1 MMSGGMGWGSLPVLG
16 RYAAAR
22 VQAASPS
29 EPDTSA
35 SASRDAARRRNPWW
49 IPIWLGRAPE
59 LDAASQ
65 RMLGLVVLGSF
76 FEAYDLSLLTSAL
89 KHISEDL
96 DIGAEQIGYYL
107 GAVRLGGFLA
117 FGLLPFTDRFGRR
130 PLFLLS
136 LIGMSVLTLATAFA
150 QTPLQFVACQIL
162 SRAFMLTAAAVGVV
176 MLTEELPAE
185 HRGWGIGILGALA
198 AFGHG
203 LGALLFAFVDVLP
216 FGWRALYAIG
226 AAPLIAFPYF
236 RRSLR
241 ETARFAEHQAQR
253 NASPGTSGLIA
264 WAQPILALLRAH
276 PGRALGVGGA
286 GMLLALGAISVFA
299 FSAYFLQTVHHW
311 EPWQYS
317 TMLLTAGGVGVV
329 GNVVAGNL
337 GDRLGR
343 RVVGFFAL
351 ALYPVAAIAF
361 YQGSGWV
368 LPLAFGAIVFT
379 SSAADVV
386 IGALSAELFPT
397 SQRGASSA
405 LLTLVR
411 TIGWIAGLWL
421 VSGGM
426 ASQGDL
432 PRVISGLAAV
442 VGIAAFCVLL
452 LPESGR
458 RELESLSSET

>member
-1 MMSGGMGWGSLPVLG
+1 
-16 RYAAAR
+16 
-22 VQAASPS
+22 
-29 EPDTSA
+29 
-35 SASRDAARRRNPWW
+35 
-49 IPIWLGRAPE
+49 
-59 LDAASQ
+59 
-65 RMLGLVVLGSF
+65 MLGLVVLGSF

-89 KHISEDL
+89 KHISQDL
-96 DIGAEQIGYYL
+96 DIDAQQIGYYL

-117 FGLLPFTDRFGRR
+117 FALLPFTDRFGRR

-136 LIGMSVLTLATAFA
+136 LLGMSVLTLATAFA
-150 QTPLQFVACQIL
+150 QTPLQFVVLQL
-162 SRAFMLTAAAVGVV
+162 VSRAFMLTAAAVGVV
-176 MLTEELPAE
+176 MLTEELPAD
-185 HRGWGIGILGALA
+185 HRGWGLGILGALA

-226 AAPLIAFPYF
+226 AAPLFAFPYL

-241 ETARFAEHQAQR
+241 ETARFAEHQAQHD
-253 NASPGTSGLIA
+253 ASGAAGGFSA

-286 GMLLALGAISVFA
+286 GLLLALGAISVFA
-299 FSAYFLQTVHHW
+299 FSSYFLQTVHGW
-311 EPWQYS
+311 EPWRYS
-317 TMLLTAGGVGVV
+317 TMLLTAGGIGVV

-337 GDRLGR
+337 GDRFGR
-343 RVVGFFAL
+343 RAVGFAAL
-351 ALYPVAAIAF
+351 VLYPIAAIAF

-368 LPLAFGAIVFT
+368 LPIAFAAIVFT
-379 SSAADVV
+379 TSAADVV

-411 TIGWIAGLWL
+411 TFGWIAGLWL

-426 ASQGDL
+426 ADEADM
-432 PRVISGLAAV
+432 PNVISALALV
-442 VGIAAFCVLL
+442 VGVAAFCILL
-452 LPESGR
+452 LPETGR
-458 RELESLSSET
+458 RELETLSSDA

>member
-1 MMSGGMGWGSLPVLG
+1 MA
-16 RYAAAR
+16 RYAAPR
-22 VQAASPS
+22 VQAPAPP
-29 EPDTSA
+29 EPQ
-35 SASRDAARRRNPWW
+35 DAVRRRNPWW
-49 IPIWLGRAPE
+49 IPIWLGRAPA
-59 LDAASQ
+59 LSAADQ

-89 KHISEDL
+89 KHISQDL
-96 DIGAEQIGYYL
+96 DIDAQQIGYYL

-117 FGLLPFTDRFGRR
+117 FALLPFTDRFGRR

-136 LIGMSVLTLATAFA
+136 LLGMSVLTLATAFA
-150 QTPLQFVACQIL
+150 QTPLQFVGLQL
-162 SRAFMLTAAAVGVV
+162 VSRAFMLTAAAVGVV

-203 LGALLFAFVDVLP
+203 LGALLFGFVDVLP

-226 AAPLIAFPYF
+226 AAPLFAFPYL
-236 RRSLR
+236 RRSLQ
-241 ETARFAEHQAQR
+241 ETTRFAEHQVQHA
-253 NASPGTSGLIA
+253 ASGAAGGLAA
-264 WAQPILALLRAH
+264 WARPIVALLRAH

-286 GMLLALGAISVFA
+286 GLLLALGAISVFA
-299 FSAYFLQTVHHW
+299 FSSYFLQTVHGW

-337 GDRLGR
+337 GDRFGR
-343 RVVGFFAL
+343 RAVGFGAL
-351 ALYPVAAIAF
+351 ALYPIAAIAF

-368 LPLAFGAIVFT
+368 LPIAFAAIVFT
-379 SSAADVV
+379 TSAADVV

-411 TIGWIAGLWL
+411 TFGWIAGLWL

-426 ASQGDL
+426 ADEADM
-432 PRVISGLAAV
+432 PNVISALAAV
-442 VGIAAFCVLL
+442 VVVAAFCILL
-452 LPESGR
+452 LPETGR
-458 RELESLSSET
+458 RELETLSSDA